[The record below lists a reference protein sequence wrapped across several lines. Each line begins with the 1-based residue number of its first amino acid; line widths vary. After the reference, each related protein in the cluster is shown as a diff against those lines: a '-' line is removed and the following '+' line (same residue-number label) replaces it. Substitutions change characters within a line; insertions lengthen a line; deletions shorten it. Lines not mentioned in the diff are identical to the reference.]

1 MQGSQGTEG
10 LRGDRSC
17 KMINMAFAL
26 NQTNTEGIGQWRS
39 HPDSKGFTATD
50 LVPRKAMERAALP
63 GSLASAEWI
72 AGSRCMQQDEGE
84 KMLNFEK
91 SIKPK
96 WYQKA
101 SSAR

>member
-39 HPDSKGFTATD
+39 RPDSKGFTATD
-50 LVPRKAMERAALP
+50 LVPRKAMERETLP

-84 KMLNFEK
+84 KILSFEK

-96 WYQKA
+96 
-101 SSAR
+101 